1 MSFRRGLRT
10 NENVLIAVDVL
21 VHSRAAFMGIF
32 LMAFMMGV
40 SLSQSPTSYLVY
52 NIVRYVCMGAF
63 AVLFLWVTKRH
74 TLAAW
79 RISAVFSISQMLAV
93 ILLDPTADYF
103 PFVIAVLSAFESMLY
118 WRPKM
123 YFDVNEVSN
132 ERRLRFKTVGQLI
145 VEVIKIIM
153 PVILGISI
161 VKTSYELTSIVILA
175 ISAFQLLLSIL
186 FRPTHHLPS
195 QKVNFA
201 AAFEKVSNNHSLQK
215 IMWIQVLR
223 GVLLTGSAYIIIV
236 SIHLYQNVDSSLDLG
251 IFTTIGSLL
260 SIILLLLYR
269 RVAKRKG
276 SQMTIL
282 VALCTPIILLPV
294 VCFLFPGSTI
304 AAIVFYVYTQCV
316 LETFY
321 NQVIAVKRLQDIM
334 KQHLRDDSLRIE
346 VESMSEVALTIG
358 RVVTLVAL
366 LLMVQMGLEQYIMV
380 FAIISS
386 LAIIPFV
393 RMALSRKEVR
403 QA

>member
-1 MSFRRGLRT
+1 
-10 NENVLIAVDVL
+10 
-21 VHSRAAFMGIF
+21 
-32 LMAFMMGV
+32 
-40 SLSQSPTSYLVY
+40 
-52 NIVRYVCMGAF
+52 
-63 AVLFLWVTKRH
+63 
-74 TLAAW
+74 
-79 RISAVFSISQMLAV
+79 
-93 ILLDPTADYF
+93 
-103 PFVIAVLSAFESMLY
+103 
-118 WRPKM
+118 
-123 YFDVNEVSN
+123 
-132 ERRLRFKTVGQLI
+132 
-145 VEVIKIIM
+145 
-153 PVILGISI
+153 
-161 VKTSYELTSIVILA
+161 
-175 ISAFQLLLSIL
+175 
-186 FRPTHHLPS
+186 
-195 QKVNFA
+195 
-201 AAFEKVSNNHSLQK
+201 
-215 IMWIQVLR
+215 MWIQVLR
-223 GVLLTGSAYIIIV
+223 GILLTGSAYIIIV

-251 IFTTIGSLL
+251 ILTAIGSLL

-282 VALCTPIILLPV
+282 VALCSPIILLPV
-294 VCFLFPGSTI
+294 VCFLFPGSAI

-380 FAIISS
+380 FAIITS